1 MAAAAAAEVPPLSF
15 VVFRSPLCEERMEMG
30 ARSLMAKSKMQP
42 GALVLL
48 EHCATFPAKSMH
60 AAIKHDKCA
69 YDTLWPREDTTM
81 TTSGSSSWDSV
92 KDRGSKEVDQLVWS
106 KLESNTIDLFG
117 DTGNGVLSPIGAAQ
131 RVVSLGLGFSAVN
144 HASPE
149 ANCTMKIIRLTET
162 PMKQIPLV
170 FVCMVCKRV
179 VMAGEELTVSYAL
192 GANPGHPFI
201 AQMSEAEI
209 HREHAIDD
217 EALQQCGRM
226 PYRAIE
232 QYLESKRDVWKDV
245 CCRQKL
251 VMDGVFVAESNYMI
265 MTKACFNKV
274 TPEFRELLVKQAV
287 ESGAQLIHT
296 AAGGGEG
303 KEEGKQDDED
313 RNRHAMEMH
322 CIYRWLWACAMEA
335 MREFRFRK
343 EGELEQV
350 AQ

>member
-1 MAAAAAAEVPPLSF
+1 MTK
-15 VVFRSPLCEERMEMG
+15 G
-30 ARSLMAKSKMQP
+30 ARSLMAKSKLQP

-48 EHCATFPAKSMH
+48 EHCATFPARSMH

-69 YDTLWPREDTTM
+69 YDTLWPREDTT
-81 TTSGSSSWDSV
+81 TSGGSSSWDGV
-92 KDRGSKEVDQLVWS
+92 ENRGSKEVDRLVWS
-106 KLESNTIDLFG
+106 KLDSNTIDLFG
-117 DTGNGVLSPIGAAQ
+117 DTRNGDLSPIGAEQ

-192 GANPGHPFI
+192 GAKPGHPFI
-201 AQMSEAEI
+201 SPMSKAEI

-265 MTKACFNKV
+265 MTKACFNRV

-287 ESGAQLIHT
+287 ESGAQLVHT
-296 AAGGGEG
+296 GGG
-303 KEEGKQDDED
+303 KDEEKDDEE

-350 AQ
+350 AQE

>member
-1 MAAAAAAEVPPLSF
+1 
-15 VVFRSPLCEERMEMG
+15 
-30 ARSLMAKSKMQP
+30 
-42 GALVLL
+42 
-48 EHCATFPAKSMH
+48 
-60 AAIKHDKCA
+60 
-69 YDTLWPREDTTM
+69 M
-81 TTSGSSSWDSV
+81 T
-92 KDRGSKEVDQLVWS
+92 
-106 KLESNTIDLFG
+106 
-117 DTGNGVLSPIGAAQ
+117 
-131 RVVSLGLGFSAVN
+131 
-144 HASPE
+144 
-149 ANCTMKIIRLTET
+149 
-162 PMKQIPLV
+162 
-170 FVCMVCKRV
+170 
-179 VMAGEELTVSYAL
+179 
-192 GANPGHPFI
+192 
-201 AQMSEAEI
+201 EAEI
-209 HREHAIDD
+209 IRERAIDD

-274 TPEFRELLVKQAV
+274 TPEFRELLVKQAI

-296 AAGGGEG
+296 AGGANG
-303 KEEGKQDDED
+303 EEGEKEGDEES

-343 EGELEQV
+343 EGELERV